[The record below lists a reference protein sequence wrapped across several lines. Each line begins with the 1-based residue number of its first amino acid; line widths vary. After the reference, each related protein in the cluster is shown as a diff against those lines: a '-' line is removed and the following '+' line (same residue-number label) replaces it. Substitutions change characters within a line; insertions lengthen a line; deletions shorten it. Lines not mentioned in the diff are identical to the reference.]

1 MPLRAPANGRPDGFV
16 SIRHLGP
23 GTLPGIEVHAV
34 VPPACALVPKTRA
47 FLDLLSAWFAT
58 HRESA

>member
-1 MPLRAPANGRPDGFV
+1 V